1 MADHNRNCMR
11 SRGIVVNLVVSL
23 PQVLKRLHGAADRPL
38 FAGSNAPNSVK
49 LLMDAREQ
57 FYADADI
64 RIDTDG
70 KSVEDVAAEILRF
83 LEELHA

>member
-1 MADHNRNCMR
+1 MLEIAD
-11 SRGIVVNLVVSL
+11 
-23 PQVLKRLHGAADRPL
+23 
-38 FAGSNAPNSVK
+38 SNAANSVK
-49 LLMDAREQ
+49 LLMDSREQ
-57 FYADADI
+57 FYADSDI

>member
-1 MADHNRNCMR
+1 MR
-11 SRGIVVNLVVSL
+11 IKGIVINLVVSL
-23 PQVLKRLHGAADRPL
+23 SQVLERLHGATNRPL
-38 FAGSNAPNSVK
+38 FAGRDSADRVK
-49 LLMDAREQ
+49 LLMEEREH

-83 LEELHA
+83 VKELHA